1 MASTTA
7 SATAIPT
14 GMTKKSETRIPVSR
28 QSPAAN
34 YCFTYNNYTAETEA
48 QLVEWLKENTKYYV
62 VGHEVGEQGT
72 PHLQGYMQLQ
82 KKARMT
88 AIHASLPVCMH
99 LEPARGSVAQNQRYC
114 SKAGSSSSAGEAV
127 EKGQRTDLD
136 GFKSAADS
144 GLTYNQALRS
154 YSKVAARYPKF
165 TKDYISMVAA
175 ENAPRCVIAE
185 FRPWQQA
192 IMDIIAQP
200 PHDRHIYWVFDH
212 DGGKGKTF
220 LAKHLV
226 SVHGAF
232 YSTGGKSTDIIYSYN
247 GQRIVIFD
255 FVRETHDFVNYGAIE
270 SIKNGLMSS
279 NKYESCQKFYPPP
292 HVIVFANFQAADN
305 KLSADRLQL
314 III

>member
-7 SATAIPT
+7 TA
-14 GMTKKSETRIPVSR
+14 TKK
-28 QSPAAN
+28 QQAPAAN

-48 QLVEWLKENTKYYV
+48 QLVEWLKANTKYYV

-72 PHLQGYMQLQ
+72 PHLQGYMQL
-82 KKARMT
+82 KKKQRMT
-88 AIHASLPVCMH
+88 AIHQQLPVRMH
-99 LEPARGSVAQNQRYC
+99 LEPARGSALQNAKYC
-114 SKAGSSSSAGEAV
+114 SKAGDFTSAGEPV
-127 EKGQRTDLD
+127 VKGQRSDLEA
-136 GFKSAADS
+136 FKADVDD
-144 GLTYNQALRS
+144 GLTYNQALRVHT
-154 YSKVAARYPKF
+154 KVVARYPKF
-165 TKDYISMVAA
+165 AKEYVALVAA
-175 ENAPRCVIAE
+175 EKAPKCEIAE

-192 IMDIIAQP
+192 IMDIVAQP
-200 PHDRHIYWVFDH
+200 PHDRHIHWVFDH

-232 YSTGGKSTDIIYSYN
+232 YSTGGKSTDIIYSYS

-292 HVIVFANFQAADN
+292 HVIVFANFQPADG
-305 KLSADRLQL
+305 KLSADRIQL
-314 III
+314 MTI